1 MKMKRSF
8 ELHDVLPAVLICV
21 CLLAIAVNSAS
32 AGDEGMDISHDH
44 LHHHGVF
51 AKVPEKARLRNN
63 PLAKDRDTIAAG
75 KKLFGQHCAEC
86 HGRAAEGSH
95 RAPNLHIEEVQ
106 NATPG
111 SIFWILSNGVIRH
124 GMPDWSKLPEAQRW
138 QITTYIKS
146 FRSNANNEALDVEN
160 NEAPA
165 GRP

>member
-1 MKMKRSF
+1 MKRIF
-8 ELHDVLPAVLICV
+8 EFRDGLPAVLICIS
-21 CLLAIAVNSAS
+21 LLALAVSLAS
-32 AGDEGMDISHDH
+32 ARDEGMDMSHDH
-44 LHHHGVF
+44 LHHHHNGVF
-51 AKVPEKARLRNN
+51 AKVPEKARLRIN
-63 PLAKDRDTIAAG
+63 PLANDADASAAG

-86 HGRAAEGSH
+86 HGGTAEGSH
-95 RAPNLHIEEVQ
+95 RAPNLRAEEVQ

-146 FRSNANNEALDVEN
+146 LRSTLNNETQDRGN
-160 NEAPA
+160 QDTPA